1 MKLIFKIALVT
12 LTFVVIGRLYFVRYT
27 SVKASSGKIL
37 FSNPFAMDE
46 VGFSDNYE
54 KAIGFFEIGDTVTA
68 KRYFEKAIKYRGTHN
83 EQVYENMYTDGNGLW
98 EYKQEKLLKFSI
110 SFERLGMLDSAMT
123 CLEPALYNFER
134 YHYPTEE
141 QFFRIAIEKYGRDEV
156 INELKLASKNV
167 HQIDCFMC
175 SDYYFEFK
183 EIKVGL
189 DEDEMDSKAL
199 FEKLKE
205 KYCD

>member
-1 MKLIFKIALVT
+1 
-12 LTFVVIGRLYFVRYT
+12 
-27 SVKASSGKIL
+27 
-37 FSNPFAMDE
+37 
-46 VGFSDNYE
+46 
-54 KAIGFFEIGDTVTA
+54 
-68 KRYFEKAIKYRGTHN
+68 
-83 EQVYENMYTDGNGLW
+83 
-98 EYKQEKLLKFSI
+98 
-110 SFERLGMLDSAMT
+110 MLDSAMT

-205 KYCD
+205 MYCD